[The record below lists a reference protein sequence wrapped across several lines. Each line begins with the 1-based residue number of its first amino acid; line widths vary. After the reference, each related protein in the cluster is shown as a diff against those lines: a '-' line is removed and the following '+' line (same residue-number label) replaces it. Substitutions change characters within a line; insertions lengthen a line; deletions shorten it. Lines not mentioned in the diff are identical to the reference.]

1 MPGVVS
7 ADVDCTTG
15 KAVCEV
21 KPDLDVSLLV
31 NAIENEGFSATPK
44 N

>member
-7 ADVDCTTG
+7 ADVDCTVG

-21 KPDLDVSLLV
+21 KADTDVATLV
-31 NAIENEGFSATPK
+31 EVIEGEGFSATPR

>member
-1 MPGVVS
+1 VPGVVS
-7 ADVDCTTG
+7 AEVSCATG

-21 KPDLDVSLLV
+21 KPDTDVSLLV
-31 NAIENEGFSATPK
+31 TAIENEGFSATPK